1 MQVLAQIVPTGP
13 LKHIFNHVAW
23 LEHQQNPV
31 TPFWICLQN
40 DHNRFEAC
48 FNSKANMMTLYY
60 NFTPQ
65 LDHTISTTACVF
77 ILAYEFQR
85 WGLLPQP
92 QLWNNTK
99 PVRSC
104 CVKIGGYIQDPTSR
118 CPFTRTSAGQ
128 HVRISWFWHLGSVLS
143 TWQLTFNME
152 WLWDGLSM
160 TVTTF

>member
-1 MQVLAQIVPTGP
+1 MQLPSDEKQQMRTSLRKEKKTCNTSVQVLAQIVPTGP

-40 DHNRFEAC
+40 DHKRFEAC

-60 NFTPQ
+60 DFTPQ

-77 ILAYEFQR
+77 ISEYGFQR
-85 WGLLPQP
+85 WVPA
-92 QLWNNTK
+92 TTTI
-99 PVRSC
+99 
-104 CVKIGGYIQDPTSR
+104 VKQHKTCKVMLCQNWRFIQDPTST

-128 HVRISWFWHLGSVLS
+128 HVRISWF
-143 TWQLTFNME
+143 
-152 WLWDGLSM
+152 
-160 TVTTF
+160 

>member
-1 MQVLAQIVPTGP
+1 VQVLAQIIPTGP

-40 DHNRFEAC
+40 DHKRFEAC

-60 NFTPQ
+60 DFTPQ

-85 WGLLPQP
+85 WVPATTTIVKQHKTCKVMLCQNWGLHS
-92 QLWNNTK
+92 
-99 PVRSC
+99 RSH
-104 CVKIGGYIQDPTSR
+104 IQMS
-118 CPFTRTSAGQ
+118 F
-128 HVRISWFWHLGSVLS
+128 H
-143 TWQLTFNME
+143 
-152 WLWDGLSM
+152 
-160 TVTTF
+160 